1 MPAPRQRRFPR
12 SRTSVRDAREFAVQ
26 VLGDWGCTDRLD
38 DIRLCVSELATNA
51 LLHGAPPGREY
62 CVNLSLD
69 GTVIRLEVRDTGDGA
84 LTVRSPLPE
93 PRLDEC
99 SGRGLLLARELADD
113 FGVTEHVVGKTVW
126 ATFKTAHVPC
136 QLAENDW

>member
-12 SRTSVRDAREFAVQ
+12 SRTSVREARDFALQ

-51 LLHGAPPGREY
+51 LLHGVPPGREY

-69 GTVIRLEVRDTGDGA
+69 GAVIRLEVRDTGDRR
-84 LTVRSPLPE
+84 LTVQHPLPA
-93 PRLDEC
+93 PHPDAC

-126 ATFKTAHVPC
+126 ATFKTGAAPRR
-136 QLAENDW
+136 LAENDW